1 VPIQKALY
9 YASKIKI
16 IPRRYSPPRGVLGIE
31 RIKGAIDLMCTMIT
45 QRKDFLPVLEELTEH
60 SRGSTVEDDGRAVS
74 FRKKDKI
81 AMRGNS

>member
-1 VPIQKALY
+1 
-9 YASKIKI
+9 
-16 IPRRYSPPRGVLGIE
+16 
-31 RIKGAIDLMCTMIT
+31 MCTMIT